1 MFIIFFFFW
10 ISCSNH
16 CLAALD
22 LGPDVEQPFDCPIV
36 QNRQAV
42 QSMRRSMDSTLKDNM
57 VDGLF
62 LCATLTDSRGGHTP
76 FVQTWAQ
83 TSDTGAE
90 TVKPD
95 PGFSLECHSG
105 GLVPGMKMR
114 SLVVVSLVGLSAHPP
129 FHWWSAQCAARM
141 LLSDELMSCC
151 ATSLKGVS
159 IWSAVICSRW
169 QVSAGWSRCPGSMA
183 RPARDSV
190 APMRRSSADW
200 MPARI
205 GRLSAN
211 VGRSHP
217 VTIRKASLMA
227 GSIKRVR
234 HQTGAQYPADEC
246 TRARVA
252 IRRVVAPAPQ
262 PEPASQERDAW
273 CQLLAKWLEVSAI
286 SERPVQRY
294 SEVFGLEAEG
304 QDFVDEVDFQLTFGF
319 LDVKMEGCRH
329 RFSRAELYLP
339 CLEVFTYGCHVL
351 AQYPFHRLPISINM
365 HDY

>member
-1 MFIIFFFFW
+1 MLSSHSIVPSSRTVRLCSPWEGRW
-10 ISCSNH
+10 IRHWRTTWLMVYSCAPHSQTAEEAILHLYKHERKRPIPVRKRLSRTQVLLWNVTPEVW
-16 CLAALD
+16 CRGWKCWVLWFSVLW
-22 LGPDVEQPFDCPIV
+22 GCPPTPHSIGDPPNAPHV
-36 QNRQAV
+36 CCCQMSWWVAV
-42 QSMRRSMDSTLKDNM
+42 RR
-57 VDGLF
+57 V
-62 LCATLTDSRGGHTP
+62 SR
-76 FVQTWAQ
+76 
-83 TSDTGAE
+83 
-90 TVKPD
+90 
-95 PGFSLECHSG
+95 
-105 GLVPGMKMR
+105 
-114 SLVVVSLVGLSAHPP
+114 VSRYEAP
-129 FHWWSAQCAARM
+129 C
-141 LLSDELMSCC
+141 
-151 ATSLKGVS
+151 
-159 IWSAVICSRW
+159 ICSRW
-169 QVSAGWSRCPGSMA
+169 QVSAGWSRCPGSMT